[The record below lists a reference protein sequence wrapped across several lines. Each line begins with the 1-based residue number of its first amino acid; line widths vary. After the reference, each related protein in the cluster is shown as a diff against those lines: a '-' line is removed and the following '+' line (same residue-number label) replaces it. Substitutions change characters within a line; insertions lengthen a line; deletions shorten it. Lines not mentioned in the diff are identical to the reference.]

1 MSRARELKVLG
12 QAVMAH
18 MEVASD
24 YSSVSI
30 QVLRICASAIAN

>member
-18 MEVASD
+18 MAGAPADGDGPIHGAV
-24 YSSVSI
+24 I
-30 QVLRICASAIAN
+30 RCA